1 MRVLLIAVSA
11 ALLAAAAPA
20 SAEARGLA
28 RFRFTVAPSG
38 KVSKTWS
45 ADGVAANTT
54 RPAAPPAR
62 AKPAP
67 TAVLEGDV
75 IIVSDA
81 GGVELRRMKV
91 ASPTRPAAARD
102 EHHLWIDG
110 DRIYQASLLRN
121 DWYDGTVV
129 LIVRRAADGRVL
141 REHQVQRY
149 TDFFD
154 LGRAEIL
161 AVDRGRVILETT
173 WIILD

>member
-1 MRVLLIAVSA
+1 MIVAVTF

-54 RPAAPPAR
+54 RPAAPRATRPAT
-62 AKPAP
+62 
-67 TAVLEGDV
+67 TAVLEGDE

-81 GGVELRRMKV
+81 GGKELRRMKV
-91 ASPTRPAAARD
+91 AAPARPPNARD
-102 EHHLWIDG
+102 EHHLWIAG
-110 DRIYQASLLRN
+110 DRIYQASVLRN
-121 DWYDGTVV
+121 DWYDGAVV
-129 LIVRRAADGRVL
+129 LIVRRAADGRIL

-149 TDFFD
+149 TQFFD
-154 LGRAEIL
+154 LARAEIL
-161 AVDRGRVILETT
+161 AVDRRGQVILEST